1 MFFSSDSTNRPT
13 FSEQPLAP
21 GLGAYSSPQRGET
34 QRDTEVLCSALPPV
48 AVGPLA
54 PQAPGHP
61 PEANLEF
68 PGQKEEPPSSLEAGG
83 SGFPGILLHNGPAV
97 SRKALWDG
105 HWAPLRLRWGHQT
118 LQSAT
123 PWGTS
128 PVLAAPS
135 PLPISPFVSSKVCT
149 LSWTEVAGTL
159 VLFSGPR
166 CLALLDRA
174 LHRGGLTSR
183 STTA

>member
-1 MFFSSDSTNRPT
+1 MEQGPYHHLRRPSLCTLPPGLPRPLNLCTAALLPEMLPIPPSFEGQLRRHHFGKSPVFSTDWTNWLSS
-13 FSEQPLAP
+13 SEQPVAP

-97 SRKALWDG
+97 SRKARWDG
-105 HWAPLRLRWGHQT
+105 H
-118 LQSAT
+118 
-123 PWGTS
+123 
-128 PVLAAPS
+128 
-135 PLPISPFVSSKVCT
+135 
-149 LSWTEVAGTL
+149 
-159 VLFSGPR
+159 
-166 CLALLDRA
+166 
-174 LHRGGLTSR
+174 
-183 STTA
+183 